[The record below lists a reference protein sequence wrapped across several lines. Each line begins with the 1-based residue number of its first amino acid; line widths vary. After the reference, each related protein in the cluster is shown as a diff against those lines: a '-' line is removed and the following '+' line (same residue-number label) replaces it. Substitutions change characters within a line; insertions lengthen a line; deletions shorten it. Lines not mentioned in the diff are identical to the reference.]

1 MLRAYAV
8 VLALVALASP
18 AFTAEQLTPSW
29 MTAHEAA
36 KNVEMDVVAAYNPNN
51 SNWNFNGYHDGNATV
66 VVPEGWRVRIDFTT
80 RDGNVPHSLVVIDD
94 PGRDNLPLEAGR
106 EQTAFSR
113 AYSKSP
119 IQGISAGDEDVI
131 SFTAKRAGNYLWF
144 CGVPGHGQ
152 SGMWIHFEVRSDADA
167 PYMIVAEGAA
177 PGRT

>member
-8 VLALVALASP
+8 ALALVALAGP
-18 AFTAEQLTPSW
+18 AFAEERLTPSW
-29 MTAHEAA
+29 MIVHEND

-66 VVPEGWRVRIDFTT
+66 VVPEGWRVRIGFTT
-80 RDGNVPHSLVVIDD
+80 LDGNVPHSLVVIDD
-94 PGRDNLPLEAGR
+94 PGSDNLPLEAGR

-131 SFTAKRAGNYLWF
+131 SFTAKRAGDYLWF

-152 SGMWIHFEVRSDADA
+152 SGMWIYFKVTVEADSPHLLLA
-167 PYMIVAEGAA
+167 QDVG
-177 PGRT
+177 PGRL